1 MKKAFFTGN
10 EAIARG
16 AYESGVSFASA
27 YPGTPSTEILENI
40 AKYPEI
46 YAEWAPNE
54 KVALEAAAGAS
65 MAGARAIVSMKH
77 VGLNVAADPLFTLA
91 YTGVNGGLVIVTA
104 DDPGMH
110 SSQNEQDNRNFAPF
124 AKIPMLEPSDSQEA
138 KDFIGEALKMSEMFD
153 TPVLLRTTT
162 RVSHSRS
169 IVELGKRAPHEMRP
183 YSKNP
188 AKYAMIPAFAK
199 KRRWS
204 LKERLEALERYS
216 EQFPFNKIEWGKN
229 REVGI
234 ITSGVCYQYVKEVF
248 GDEVSVLKLSMTFPL
263 PKKLIGDFAEKVKE
277 IYVVEE
283 LDPYL
288 ENQIKAMG
296 IKVKG
301 KELIPEIGELSPE
314 ILREK
319 LKGEKPAAGFSPY
332 PQLPSRPPVLCPGCP
347 HRGVFY
353 VLKKMKAAVVTS
365 DIGCYSLGVL
375 PPLESLDSL
384 LCMGA
389 SISMG
394 HGFKKALEAGGKN
407 DIVITVIGDSTF
419 LHSGITSLMDAVY
432 NRSNTVNIIVD
443 NSTTAMTGHQHHP
456 GTGYNVKEEPAPAV
470 SLEAVCRALGVEN
483 VAVVDSYDLRAVE
496 KAVKDAMNCKNGPS
510 VIIARR
516 PCALLKGKGP
526 TGLYAV
532 KEEKCRKCK
541 ACLRLGCPAIQV
553 KGGGVFINPLSC
565 TGCSVCAQVC
575 TFGAIERVG
584 DE

>member
-1 MKKAFFTGN
+1 MKKAFLTGN

-16 AYESGVSFASA
+16 AYEFGVSFASA

-124 AKIPMLEPSDSQEA
+124 AKIPMLEPSDSQES
-138 KDFIGEALKMSEMFD
+138 KDLIGEALKISEMFD
-153 TPVLLRTTT
+153 TPVLFRTTT

-169 IVELGKRAPHEMRP
+169 VVLLGERSSFGMKP
-183 YSKNP
+183 YFKNP
-188 AKYAMIPAFAK
+188 GKFAMIPGFAR
-199 KRRWS
+199 KRRIN
-204 LKERLEALERYS
+204 LKERLKALEDFS
-216 EQFPFNKIEWGKN
+216 EQFPYNKVEWGKN
-229 REVGI
+229 SEIGI
-234 ITSGVCYQYVKEVF
+234 ITSGISYQYVKEVF
-248 GDEVSVLKLSMTFPL
+248 GDEVSVLKLTMTFPL
-263 PKKLIGDFAEKVKE
+263 PKKLIAAFAEKVKE
-277 IYVVEE
+277 LYVVEE

-288 ENQIKAMG
+288 ENQIRAMG
-296 IKVKG
+296 FKVRG
-301 KELIPEIGELSPE
+301 KELIPEIGELTPE

-319 LKGEKPAAGFSPY
+319 LKGEKQNNNFGLFA
-332 PQLPSRPPVLCPGCP
+332 QLPSRPPVLCPGCP

-353 VLKKMKAAVVTS
+353 VLKKMKAVVTS

-375 PPLESLDSL
+375 PPLESIDSI

-394 HGFKKALEAGGKN
+394 HGFKKAFEVNGE
-407 DIVITVIGDSTF
+407 DVTVITVIGDSTF

-432 NRSNTVNIIVD
+432 NRSNTINIIVD
-443 NSTTAMTGHQHHP
+443 NSITAMTGHQHHP
-456 GTGYNVKEEPAPAV
+456 GTGYNAKGEPAPAV
-470 SLEAVCRALGVEN
+470 SLEAICRAIGVEK
-483 VAVVDSYDLRAVE
+483 VVVVDSYDLKAVE
-496 KAVKDAMNCKNGPS
+496 DAVKEAMKYRNGPS

-516 PCALLKGKGP
+516 ACALLKGKGP
-526 TGLYAV
+526 KGIYAV
-532 KEEKCRKCK
+532 NKEKCRKCK
-541 ACLRLGCPAIQV
+541 ICLRLGCPAIQV
-553 KGGGVFINPLSC
+553 KGDGLFISPLSC
-565 TGCSVCAQVC
+565 VGCAVCAQVC
-575 TFGAIERVG
+575 PFGAIEKAG
-584 DE
+584 DD

>member
-1 MKKAFFTGN
+1 MKKAFLTGN

-16 AYESGVSFASA
+16 AYEYAVSFASA

-40 AKYPEI
+40 SKYPEI

-138 KDFIGEALKMSEMFD
+138 KDLIGEALKISEMFD
-153 TPVLLRTTT
+153 TPILFRTTT

-169 IVELGKRAPHEMRP
+169 VVQLGERKSLEMKP

-188 AKYAMIPAFAK
+188 EKFAMIPGFAR
-199 KRRWS
+199 KRRLN
-204 LKERLEALERYS
+204 LKDRLAALEDYS
-216 EQFPFNKIEWGKN
+216 EQFPYNRIELGKN
-229 REVGI
+229 YEVGI
-234 ITSGVCYQYVKEVF
+234 ITSGISYQYVKEVF
-248 GDEVSVLKLSMTFPL
+248 GDEVSVLKLTMTFPL
-263 PKKLIGDFAEKVKE
+263 PKKLIAAFAEKVKE

-296 IKVKG
+296 FKVKG
-301 KELIPEIGELSPE
+301 KEVIPEIGELSPE

-319 LKGEKPAAGFSPY
+319 LKGEKPGITFKPY
-332 PQLPSRPPVLCPGCP
+332 AQLPSRPPVLCPGCP

-353 VLKKMKAAVVTS
+353 VLKKMKAVVTS

-375 PPLESLDSL
+375 PPLESIDSI

-394 HGFKKALEAGGKN
+394 HGFKKAFEANGKN
-407 DIVITVIGDSTF
+407 ATVITVIGDSTF

-432 NRSNTVNIIVD
+432 NRSNTINIIVD
-443 NSTTAMTGHQHHP
+443 NSITAMTGHQHHP
-456 GTGYNVKEEPAPAV
+456 GTGYNAKEEPAPAV
-470 SLEAVCRALGVEN
+470 SLEAIYRALGVEN
-483 VAVVDSYDLRAVE
+483 VVVVDSYDLKAVE
-496 KAVKDAMNCKNGPS
+496 NAVKDAMKYKDGPS

-516 PCALLKGKGP
+516 ACALLKGKGP
-526 TGLYAV
+526 KGLYAV
-532 KEEKCRKCK
+532 NEEKCRKCK
-541 ACLRLGCPAIQV
+541 ICLRLGCPAIQV
-553 KGGGVFINPLSC
+553 KGDGVFINPLSC
-565 TGCSVCAQVC
+565 VGCAVCVQVC
-575 TFGAIERVG
+575 PFGAIEKAG